1 MTSRSSFRPRSA
13 TVLLVLG
20 LLAVSPLMA
29 QAPAPAVQPAAPLL
43 ANEHHPLPEIA
54 TGGAPASAEGFQ
66 ALARAGYRT
75 FVDLRS
81 DAEVT
86 PEIQAAAEAAGLH
99 YRRIPITRDEDLHL
113 GTARALAALLDERSN
128 YPVAIACASG
138 NRVGA
143 LLAVKAFWLDGASSE
158 EALALGLRAG
168 LTRLE
173 PSVRSLLGLPPAKL
187 APRNR
192 PGSR

>member
-1 MTSRSSFRPRSA
+1 MTFHSSFRSRPA
-13 TVLLVLG
+13 AAFVLG
-20 LLAVSPLMA
+20 LLALSPLLA
-29 QAPAPAVQPAAPLL
+29 QAPPPATPPTAPLL
-43 ANEHHPLPEIA
+43 LNEHHPLPELA
-54 TGGAPASAEGFQ
+54 TGGAPASADGFQ

-86 PEIQAAAEAAGLH
+86 SETQAAAGAAGLH

-113 GTARALAALLDERSN
+113 GTARALDALLDERSN

-143 LLAVKAFWLDGASSE
+143 LLAVKAFWLDGVPAA
-158 EALALGLRAG
+158 EALALGERAG

-173 PSVRSLLGLPPAKL
+173 PSVRSLLGLPPAQ
-187 APRNR
+187 APEAPKRD
-192 PGSR
+192 